1 MFAYVPAD
9 APSGTGHA
17 VVTDRFVCLLGE
29 ESDAG
34 VAVELYRL
42 LELPSTT
49 IADVL
54 DVFALHGATKR
65 FAIVEVLDPVERVV
79 HVAVSGE
86 IAVDLAGATST
97 RLSGPTGAT
106 SFNGEVRG
114 VQKLRLTLGAHGEEA
129 TQLPIRRGVVRTRDI
144 AIDAAAGSPPV
155 FPAADEALLL
165 TRPIEL
171 PRPAVPPVAP
181 DPAGAEPAPVPAAAP
196 VVIEPRV
203 EPAQPQRVDLG
214 RGSPARPLV
223 LRLPD
228 GSELEPST
236 PVVLGRRPWRTT
248 PEETS
253 TYYVVAPSPRREISG
268 VHLEVALVGGE
279 LVARDLESTNGTLV
293 LTPARA
299 PRLLH
304 EGRSTALHAGD
315 ILDLGE
321 DFRISV
327 GTRNTPA

>member
-9 APSGTGHA
+9 APTGMGHA

-34 VAVELYRL
+34 IAVELYRL
-42 LELPSTT
+42 LELPTT
-49 IADVL
+49 AIADVL
-54 DVFALHGATKR
+54 DVFALHGGAKR
-65 FAIVEVLDPVERVV
+65 FAIVEVLDAVERVV
-79 HVAVSGE
+79 RVAVSGE
-86 IAVDLAGATST
+86 IVVDLTGATST

-106 SFNGEVRG
+106 SFDGEVRG
-114 VQKLRLTLGAHGEEA
+114 VQALRLALGGHAAGSA
-129 TQLPIRRGVVRTRDI
+129 QLPIRRGVVRTRDV
-144 AIDAAAGSPPV
+144 AIDAAAGSAPA
-155 FPAADEALLL
+155 FPSAADRLLL
-165 TRPIEL
+165 TVPIEL
-171 PRPAVPPVAP
+171 PHPAVESAPPVQPVGVEHRSEPAWP
-181 DPAGAEPAPVPAAAP
+181 QRIDLGMAGA
-196 VVIEPRV
+196 
-203 EPAQPQRVDLG
+203 
-214 RGSPARPLV
+214 SPLV
-223 LRLPD
+223 LQLPD

-268 VHLEVALVGGE
+268 VHVEVAIVGGE

-293 LTPARA
+293 LSPARP

-304 EGRSTALHAGD
+304 DGRSTTLRAGD

-321 DFRISV
+321 DFRISIA
-327 GTRNTPA
+327 TRNRSA

>member
-9 APSGTGHA
+9 APTAMGHA
-17 VVTDRFVCLLGE
+17 VVTDRFVCLLGD

-42 LELPSTT
+42 LELPATT

-54 DVFALHGATKR
+54 DVFATHGATKR

-86 IAVDLAGATST
+86 IAVDLTGATST

-114 VQKLRLTLGAHGEEA
+114 VQTLRLTLGAHGEGA
-129 TQLPIRRGVVRTRDI
+129 AQLPIRRGVVRTRDI

-155 FPAADEALLL
+155 FPAAAEEML
-165 TRPIEL
+165 TVPIEL
-171 PRPAVPPVAP
+171 PRATTELPRQAA
-181 DPAGAEPAPVPAAAP
+181 PAA
-196 VVIEPRV
+196 V
-203 EPAQPQRVDLG
+203 EPASEQPVVVESRVDPAEPQRIDLG
-214 RGSPARPLV
+214 MGGRFHILV
-223 LRLPD
+223 LQLPD
-228 GSELEPST
+228 GSELEPNT

-253 TYYVVAPSPRREISG
+253 TYYVVAPSPKREISG

-304 EGRSTALHAGD
+304 EGRSTALRAGD

-321 DFRISV
+321 DFRISI
-327 GTRNTPA
+327 GTRTP

>member
-9 APSGTGHA
+9 APTGMGHA
-17 VVTDRFVCLLGE
+17 VVTDRFVCLLGD

-42 LELPSTT
+42 LELPATT

-54 DVFALHGATKR
+54 DVFALHGSTKR

-106 SFNGEVRG
+106 SFNGEVHG
-114 VQKLRLTLGAHGEEA
+114 VQTLRLTLGALGDA
-129 TQLPIRRGVVRTRDI
+129 STQLPIRRGVVRTREV

-155 FPAADEALLL
+155 FPPAADRLLL
-165 TRPIEL
+165 TVPIEL
-171 PRPAVPPVAP
+171 PRPSTPQP
-181 DPAGAEPAPVPAAAP
+181 AEPHVPLDQEAADPQP
-196 VVIEPRV
+196 VVV
-203 EPAQPQRVDLG
+203 EERLDPAQPQRIDLG
-214 RGSPARPLV
+214 MGGSLRALV
-223 LRLPD
+223 LQLPD
-228 GSELEPST
+228 GSELEPNT

-253 TYYVVAPSPRREISG
+253 TYYVVAPSPKREISG
-268 VHLEVALVGGE
+268 VHLEVALVAGE

-327 GTRNTPA
+327 GTRNSPA

>member
-9 APSGTGHA
+9 APGGMGHA

-34 VAVELYRL
+34 VAIELYRL

-54 DVFALHGATKR
+54 DVFALHGSAKR
-65 FAIVEVLDPVERVV
+65 FAIVEVLDPLERVV

-114 VQKLRLTLGAHGEEA
+114 VQTLRLTLGVHGEGS

-155 FPAADEALLL
+155 FPSTADQLLL
-165 TRPIEL
+165 TVPIEL
-171 PRPAVPPVAP
+171 PRPVAQ
-181 DPAGAEPAPVPAAAP
+181 PAAEHHLAEPHPAEQP
-196 VVIEPRV
+196 VVIEQRV
-203 EPAQPQRVDLG
+203 EPAQAQRIDLG
-214 RGSPARPLV
+214 MGASLRALV

-253 TYYVVAPSPRREISG
+253 TYYVVAPSPKREISG

-304 EGRSTALHAGD
+304 EGRSTALQAGD

-327 GTRNTPA
+327 GTRNQ

>member
-1 MFAYVPAD
+1 MFAYVPAEP
-9 APSGTGHA
+9 PSGIGHA

-34 VAVELYRL
+34 VAIELYRL
-42 LELPSTT
+42 LELPKTS

-65 FAIVEVLDPVERVV
+65 FAIVEVIDPVERVV
-79 HVAVSGE
+79 QVAVSGE
-86 IAVDLAGATST
+86 VAVDLAGASST

-114 VQKLRLTLGAHGEEA
+114 VHTLRLTLGVASDVG
-129 TQLPIRRGVVRTRDI
+129 TPLPIRRGVVRTRDI
-144 AIDAAAGSPPV
+144 AIDAAAGSPPA
-155 FPAADEALLL
+155 FSPADEVLLH

-171 PRPAVPPVAP
+171 PREPEMA
-181 DPAGAEPAPVPAAAP
+181 PAPAATP
-196 VVIEPRV
+196 VRIDL
-203 EPAQPQRVDLG
+203 AQAAETR
-214 RGSPARPLV
+214 ALV

-236 PVVLGRRPWRTT
+236 PVVVGRRPWRTT

-253 TYYVVAPSPRREISG
+253 TFYVLAPSPNREISG
-268 VHLEVALVGGE
+268 THLELQVVDGE
-279 LVARDLESTNGTLV
+279 LLARDLDSTNGTLV
-293 LTPARA
+293 LTPAQA

-304 EGRSTALHAGD
+304 EGRSTALRAGD

-327 GTRNTPA
+327 STRNQPA